1 MTWPLVVLILG
12 ILAMAVARDVFLRL
26 HKQRDESE
34 LDRRLAS
41 LESLARAREE
51 DIDRLNAVVRDQ
63 TNRLN
68 LNRRRTG

>member
-26 HKQRDESE
+26 YKQRDESE